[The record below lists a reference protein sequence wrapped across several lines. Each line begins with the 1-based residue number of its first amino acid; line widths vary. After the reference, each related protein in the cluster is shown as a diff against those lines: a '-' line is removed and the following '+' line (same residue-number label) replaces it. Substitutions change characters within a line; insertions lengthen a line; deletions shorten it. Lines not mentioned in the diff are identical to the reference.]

1 MCLCINK
8 TICVQATPSSFIH
21 TAQLID
27 VMGRLTNHLTNE
39 KTGKKGACWAPEVPY
54 AQGGG
59 QREGK
64 IVLPSTRWSL
74 ACRSRL
80 LCCLPEF
87 GDDEENDE
95 ESLIS
100 LFTSNRLTL
109 FSLFLHITFHRFFTL
124 CFSCWGFS
132 VFDARARQRCHF
144 STPFSKDRPPLKPIW
159 NRKQIVGISDTNKN
173 QRLHSP

>member
-8 TICVQATPSSFIH
+8 TICVQATPSSLIH

-54 AQGGG
+54 AQGGR
-59 QREGK
+59 QREEK
-64 IVLPSTRWSL
+64 LSYLHL
-74 ACRSRL
+74 ACRSGL
-80 LCCLPEF
+80 LCCLTKF

-100 LFTSNRLTL
+100 LFTSNCITL
-109 FSLFLHITFHRFFTL
+109 FLLFLHITIVLLYASLVGAVRFLTPGL
-124 CFSCWGFS
+124 VS
-132 VFDARARQRCHF
+132 DAIFRSPFQRIGRQAY
-144 STPFSKDRPPLKPIW
+144 SK
-159 NRKQIVGISDTNKN
+159 
-173 QRLHSP
+173 

>member
-59 QREGK
+59 QREEK
-64 IVLPSTRWSL
+64 LSYLQLDDHWPVEEDCCAVWRNSVMTKKMAKNISSHCSLPI
-74 ACRSRL
+74 A
-80 LCCLPEF
+80 
-87 GDDEENDE
+87 
-95 ESLIS
+95 
-100 LFTSNRLTL
+100 L
-109 FSLFLHITFHRFFTL
+109 FSLFLHITIVKVFYFMLLLLGLFGFWRQGSSAMPFFDL
-124 CFSCWGFS
+124 LVKWSAAFK
-132 VFDARARQRCHF
+132 AY
-144 STPFSKDRPPLKPIW
+144 LK
-159 NRKQIVGISDTNKN
+159 
-173 QRLHSP
+173 

>member
-59 QREGK
+59 QREEK
-64 IVLPSTRWSL
+64 LSYLQLDDHWPVEVDCCAVWRNSVTTKKMTKNLSPHCSLPTAQHYFHSFCTSL
-74 ACRSRL
+74 SL
-80 LCCLPEF
+80 L
-87 GDDEENDE
+87 
-95 ESLIS
+95 
-100 LFTSNRLTL
+100 
-109 FSLFLHITFHRFFTL
+109 RFFTL
-124 CFSCWGFS
+124 CFSCWGCS

-144 STPFSKDRPPLKPIW
+144 SIFLSNDRPPLKPI
-159 NRKQIVGISDTNKN
+159 
-173 QRLHSP
+173 